1 MKITEGLLQLCIDSV
16 AADVIDIYAKDKNM
30 TVEEAFHVIMPTKTY
45 SLLLKPHSGLCLE
58 SSEYVCDMLEDE
70 FAGNWERWLEI

>member
-1 MKITEGLLQLCIDSV
+1 MKITDGLLQICVDSV
-16 AADVIDIYAKDKNM
+16 AADVVNMYADKENISA
-30 TVEEAFHVIMPTKTY
+30 EEAFHTLMPTKTY

-58 SSEYVCDMLEDE
+58 SNEYVYDMFMDE